1 MFFLYL
7 FWEKEG
13 ESELITCP
21 AHILKCSRYAL
32 RSVRS
37 FRLTLPFTWEGRQL
51 PAALNVAK
59 LNSLSLANK
68 RSKHI
73 TSTNRLAIHTKHF
86 QPKDDPPSAD
96 DIQTNH
102 DRGWTP
108 QYGIKVH
115 TEGGSMPDVHSAVSE
130 RGEILL
136 ELMNDVSVCASE
148 FFSKCTKVLKALCM
162 TNTEAGWTR
171 LVNTSTLSKQK
182 HEKERKKQ
190 EQDAGSRSRFGQW
203 RLA

>member
-1 MFFLYL
+1 MFFL
-7 FWEKEG
+7 FEKKRKR
-13 ESELITCP
+13 ESSSPVKLIFSSAPFTLC
-21 AHILKCSRYAL
+21 
-32 RSVRS
+32 SVRT

-59 LNSLSLANK
+59 LNFLSLANK

-73 TSTNRLAIHTKHF
+73 TTTNRLAIHTKYF
-86 QPKDDPPSAD
+86 QPKTDPLSAV

-115 TEGGSMPDVHSAVSE
+115 TEGGTMPDVHSAVSE

-148 FFSKCTKVLKALCM
+148 FFSKCTNDQIKALCM

-171 LVNTSTLSKQK
+171 LVNTSTVSKQK
-182 HEKERKKQ
+182 HEMERKEQ
-190 EQDAGSRSRFGQW
+190 EQDAGSQSRFGQW
-203 RLA
+203 SLA